1 MVVRKHPR
9 FPASFTGVVIH
20 RRESHPISK
29 SMDLSR
35 KGCRVQS
42 TFPAFTG
49 MKVDLQLNLPDLSAP
64 LHIRGAVVRWV
75 GSQGIGIEFP
85 SLPFPDEEQLEGI
98 IRRLEARA
106 EQTVSPSKPLTVC
119 TGSLR

>member
-1 MVVRKHPR
+1 
-9 FPASFTGVVIH
+9 
-20 RRESHPISK
+20 
-29 SMDLSR
+29 
-35 KGCRVQS
+35 
-42 TFPAFTG
+42 